1 MVTLTNQIKC
11 LFKIATLMG
20 LVLVYL
26 SREKILEESMQD
38 AGWRL
43 ILEFLW
49 SGKFTIMVT

>member
-1 MVTLTNQIKC
+1 
-11 LFKIATLMG
+11 MG